1 MSLPAF
7 GVRNPIFVN
16 LLMWATILGGLF
28 YWNNLVREFFPNS
41 EPEQVI
47 VSVAYPGATPDEVEE
62 AVTIPLERE
71 IENLEGLEE
80 LSAEVLEGVTA
91 LRLTL
96 EPETDRAR
104 FLDEL
109 RAEVDRVEPDLP
121 EGALDPVIT
130 ELRPFFPVISVV
142 VYGDVS
148 ETRLRE
154 AALDVRDDLVALPEI
169 SEVTVSGIRD
179 REILIEAAPERLE
192 EHGLTFGDVGRAV
205 AAVNLDLPGG
215 QLEGERGNIRIRT
228 VGEEERARAIEDLIV
243 RGGAAG
249 DVVRLSQVADVREG
263 FEDKIEKGRWEGG
276 LPAVTVAVLKT
287 PEQDAIDIAT
297 RVKQYVADHPTLL
310 DGALRLDT
318 TSDLSKFIEQRLD
331 LMLRNA
337 RSGLLLVC
345 LCLFVFLTL
354 RVAFW
359 VAVGLPVAF
368 LGTFVLM
375 HLMGAS
381 INLISL
387 FGLIIVLGLIV
398 DDAIVIGEN
407 VFTKI
412 REGMPPA
419 QAAVEG
425 TNEVAL
431 PVLAAVLTTIIAF
444 LPLAYI
450 EGRIGTFLGVLP
462 IVVIAALAVSLV
474 EAYII
479 LPGHLGHVK
488 ADDPDAP
495 RSAFRRRWD
504 AFQEW
509 KNGALERTLSGALER
524 LLRFTLH
531 WRYAALAG
539 ALAVLMGTFGL
550 VAGGVVPFQLLQ
562 DTGAETIQ
570 IQLEMA
576 AGTPEERTA
585 EVVGKLEDL
594 VAADV
599 EVESVFA
606 VIGTS
611 FTERGRESAADPATV
626 GQLTV
631 QLTPADERE
640 RVGERQSAELVNA
653 WRRASADYPGVRKL
667 TIEERAGGP
676 GGADLE
682 LRVQGEDLATLERA
696 MDHVREAVGSYDG
709 VTEIEDDLRTGKL
722 EARVRLLDSAR
733 ALGLTTRD
741 VAVELRNAF
750 FGFEA
755 QDLQE
760 EDGEVTV
767 RVVLPEAARS
777 SLGDLGRLRIATAAG
792 SRVPLEEVVEL
803 DFDRGSASIS
813 RVDGRRAVTLQAEVD
828 ETRANVQQVTESLTA
843 DFADIGERFPGV
855 SVSFEGR
862 KKETTESLGSLA
874 IGFPVAMLAIYG
886 LLAVL
891 FRSYYQPFVVMIAIP
906 FAIVGAVLG
915 HLVMGFPLT
924 LLSMIGIVA
933 LAGIV
938 VNDSLILV
946 DFVNRRR
953 RDGMPLVEA
962 IVDGAKSRLRAILLT
977 SITTVAGIA
986 PLMFET
992 SFQAQ
997 FLIPMAISIAFGLAF
1012 ATFLT
1017 LVLLPTVYL
1026 VVEDLKGC
1034 LRWLWTGHFTRG
1046 L

>member
-7 GVRNPIFVN
+7 GVKNPIFVN
-16 LLMWATILGGLF
+16 LLMWATILGGVF
-28 YWNNLVREFFPNS
+28 YWNTLVREFFPNS

-80 LSAEVLEGVTA
+80 ISAEVLEGVTA

-96 EPETDRAR
+96 ETGADRSR
-104 FLDEL
+104 FLDDL
-109 RAEVDRVEPDLP
+109 RAEVDRVEGDLP
-121 EGALDPVIT
+121 EGSLDPVIT
-130 ELRPFFPVISVV
+130 ELRPFFPVISVI
-142 VYGDVS
+142 VYGDVA
-148 ETRLRE
+148 ETQLRE
-154 AALDVRDDLVALPEI
+154 AALEVRDDLVALPQI
-169 SEVTVSGIRD
+169 SEVTISGIRE
-179 REILIEAAPERLE
+179 REILIETAPELLE
-192 EHGLTFGDVGRAV
+192 EHALTFGDVGRAV
-205 AAVNLDLPGG
+205 AAGNLDLPGG
-215 QLEGERGNIRIRT
+215 QLEGERGNVRIRT
-228 VGEEERARAIEDLIV
+228 TGEEERAVALESLVV
-243 RGGAAG
+243 RGSADGAI
-249 DVVRLSQVADVREG
+249 VRLSDVAQVREG

-276 LPAVTVAVLKT
+276 VPAVTISVLKT

-297 RVKQYVADHPTLL
+297 AIKTYVAERPAIL
-310 DGALRLDT
+310 DGAVQLDLT
-318 TSDLSKFIEQRLD
+318 NDLSKFIEQRLD

-337 RSGLLLVC
+337 KSGLLLVT
-345 LCLFVFLTL
+345 LCLFIFLTF

-359 VAVGLPVAF
+359 VALGLPVAF

-375 HLMGAS
+375 HLLGAS

-419 QAAVEG
+419 QAAIEG

-431 PVLAAVLTTIIAF
+431 PVLAAVLTTVIAF

-450 EGRIGTFLGVLP
+450 GGRIGTFLGVLP
-462 IVVIAALAVSLV
+462 IVVIAALTVSLV

-479 LPGHLGHVK
+479 LPGHLGHV
-488 ADDPDAP
+488 APDRPEAE
-495 RSAFRRRWD
+495 RSPLRRKWD

-509 KNGALERTLSGALER
+509 KNGALERNLTGALER

-531 WRYAALAG
+531 WRYVALAG
-539 ALAVLMGTFGL
+539 AFAVLVATLGL
-550 VAGGVVPFQLLQ
+550 VAGGIVPFRLLQ

-570 IQLEMA
+570 VELEMA

-585 EVVGKLEDL
+585 EVISQLEQL
-594 VAADV
+594 VRKDR

-611 FTERGRESAADPATV
+611 FTDRGRESAADPATV

-640 RVGERQSAELVNA
+640 EIGERQSAELVTE
-653 WRRASADYPGVRKL
+653 WRRATAELTGVRKL
-667 TIEERAGGP
+667 TIAERAGGP

-682 LRVQGEDLATLERA
+682 IRVRGEDIPTLERA
-696 MDHVREAVGSYDG
+696 MDYVRETVGSFDG
-709 VTEIEDDLRTGKL
+709 VTEIEDDLRSGKL

-741 VAVELRNAF
+741 VASELRNAF

-777 SLGDLGRLRIATAAG
+777 SLSDLQRLRISTPG
-792 SRVPLEEVVEL
+792 GGRLPLSEIVAL
-803 DFDRGSASIS
+803 DFDRGAASIA
-813 RVDGRRAVTLQAEVD
+813 RVDGQRAVTLKGEVN
-828 ETRANVQQVTESLTA
+828 ETVANVQNLTTKLQA
-843 DFADIGERFPGV
+843 EFADIGTRFPGV

-862 KKETTESLGSLA
+862 KKETAESLGSLA

-953 RDGMPLVEA
+953 RGGMPLIEA

-1012 ATFLT
+1012 ATGLT

-1034 LRWLWTGHFTRG
+1034 LRWVWTGRFARS